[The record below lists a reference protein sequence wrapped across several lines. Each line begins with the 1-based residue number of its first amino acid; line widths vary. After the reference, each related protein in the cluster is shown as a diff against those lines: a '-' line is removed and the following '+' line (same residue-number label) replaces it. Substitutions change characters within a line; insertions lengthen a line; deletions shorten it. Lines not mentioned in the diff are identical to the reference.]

1 MRAAARVISVPS
13 RSRARRRGAAAARA
27 VGSATAIAISALDA
41 NGDDQSDFLVS
52 RFLSTSLY
60 KCQIGITEGGVRS
73 QVNATGITDNG
84 DWLLIAID
92 NTSWINDGAMAL
104 ADADAETR
112 RKARDLL
119 FADEAGSVSE
129 ALAKIAGHKPDDP
142 TEKAYRSI
150 ADKWRRL
157 PARWRRNF
165 IRTHRD
171 EIVALLKEE
180 GAL

>member
-1 MRAAARVISVPS
+1 MIDADPLAVAAERFAETFGEAAR
-13 RSRARRRGAAAARA
+13 RALGLSKMTVWRCLKI
-27 VGSATAIAISALDA
+27 ATLDEETRERVALTPVA
-41 NGDDQSDFLVS
+41 
-52 RFLSTSLY
+52 
-60 KCQIGITEGGVRS
+60 ES
-73 QVNATGITDNG
+73 QTD
-84 DWLLIAID
+84 L
-92 NTSWINDGAMAL
+92 MAL

-112 RKARDLL
+112 RKALDLL